1 MGLDPDGR
9 DLVNVLTLI
18 LKDNAAPELIGKIII
33 LVRIYDNG
41 MRETDCD
48 LSGRAVL
55 RHTNIRNS
63 FRHL

>member
-1 MGLDPDGR
+1 MNR
-9 DLVNVLTLI
+9 Y
-18 LKDNAAPELIGKIII
+18 NAATELIGKIII

-63 FRHL
+63 FR